1 VSRQTC
7 KLTKRRRR
15 SIFQQ
20 ERRGSTKAMRGGITP
35 RLLIKDEARKK
46 IREEEQKIRE
56 VLSKAEEEARKAPKS
71 LPVAHKTPPH
81 TLWRPPSSDPIS
93 KAPALAGSEM
103 RKHTN
108 EGQRA
113 LATHTHGGRSSSYP
127 AHASRPVSLPPQ
139 PHHILST
146 VLMDYDAETAATL
159 EQMRVFYSRFNP
171 AKAGTVNNSKHAKV

>member
-1 VSRQTC
+1 
-7 KLTKRRRR
+7 
-15 SIFQQ
+15 
-20 ERRGSTKAMRGGITP
+20 MRGGITP
-35 RLLIKDEARKK
+35 RLLTKDEEARKK
-46 IREEEQKIRE
+46 IREEEEKIRE

-71 LPVAHKTPPH
+71 LPVALKTPPH

-113 LATHTHGGRSSSYP
+113 LATHGGHSSSYP

-139 PHHILST
+139 PHQILST
-146 VLMDYDAETAATL
+146 ALMDYDAETAAIL

-171 AKAGTVNNSKHAKV
+171 TKAGEVNNSKHANV